1 MADGETD
8 EFMTAFPRDVEFIA
22 LIYSEISPF
31 ETSDV
36 HKRYHHG
43 RL

>member
-1 MADGETD
+1 MAGGETG
-8 EFMTAFPRDVEFIA
+8 EVMTAFPRDVEFIA

-36 HKRYHHG
+36 KRYHRG